1 MHIQIGARAEQS
13 LVDAVFQMLA
23 AFFIAARDGV
33 GDVLNIHIFRITDD
47 IVDFLA
53 HTAGGADVIGT
64 EQAADTAGER
74 HQHRHR
80 ILDQPG
86 PIAATLRQGLGQP
99 VDGVGQ
105 RRQRAEKQQHA
116 RHRQAGG
123 QRRALELFARRPYLR
138 LLRSRMGGCR
148 LRLRLGGGI
157 VDGAELGIVHRLCT
171 GCRAVPGRLAGLL
184 FKAAEP
190 AVFHGGVQ
198 ADKHQTQRP
207 PHHKRNDNGPPR
219 ELERP
224 VPGVVFVF
232 VGIFRIFI
240 IVGHG

>member
-1 MHIQIGARAEQS
+1 
-13 LVDAVFQMLA
+13 MLA
-23 AFFIAARDGV
+23 AFFVAARDSI
-33 GDVLNIHIFRITDD
+33 GDVLNVHIFRITDD
-47 IVDFLA
+47 IVDLAA

-64 EQAADTAGER
+64 EQAADTAGQR

-80 ILDQPG
+80 VLDQPG
-86 PIAATLRQGLGQP
+86 PIAAALRQGLGQP
-99 VDGVGQ
+99 VDSAGQ
-105 RRQRAEKQQHA
+105 RRQRADKQQHA

-123 QRRALELFARRPYLR
+123 QRRSLELFACRPYLR
-138 LLRSRMGGCR
+138 LLRRRMGCR
-148 LRLRLGGGI
+148 GLLRLGGGI

-184 FKAAEP
+184 LKAAEP

-198 ADKHQTQRP
+198 ADKHQSQRP

-224 VPGVVFVF
+224 VTGVVFVF
-232 VGIFRIFI
+232 VGIFRIFM
-240 IVGHG
+240 IVEHG

>member
-33 GDVLNIHIFRITDD
+33 GDVLNVHIFRITDD

-64 EQAADTAGER
+64 EQAADTAARQDRGQQR
-74 HQHRHR
+74 VLKHPAPVAAALHQGVR
-80 ILDQPG
+80 
-86 PIAATLRQGLGQP
+86 QP
-99 VDGVGQ
+99 VQRIGQ
-105 RRQRAEKQQHA
+105 RDQCQQKQQHA
-116 RHRQAGG
+116 HDGQPRSQRH
-123 QRRALELFARRPYLR
+123 ALELFARRPYLR

-184 FKAAEP
+184 LKAAEP